1 MCIVRLQSR
10 AFTVLAVGYGRDAL
24 SSHSWLNRNN
34 RWHACRQEVIDPKG
48 CFDGVNQLQSKPKWL
63 VTFSLNRSATFVFSY
78 CIIIVRTMWCQT
90 TKVQVKVEVR
100 SDGTLAVSIVKIF
113 LQYGKCWVEFFVD
126 FLLSWCEVLNYC
138 FLTSFSWTFHCTLM
152 LGKLICF
159 LGVGDLLSC
168 VLRMSTEEYQ
178 QWPRKPTS
186 PLLKH

>member
-1 MCIVRLQSR
+1 MCIVSLQSR

-34 RWHACRQEVIDPKG
+34 RCHACRQEVIEPKG
-48 CFDGVNQLQSKPKWL
+48 CFDGVNQLQSKPKWM
-63 VTFSLNRSATFVFSY
+63 VYIFTEQISCTFVFSY
-78 CIIIVRTMWCQT
+78 RIIVRTMWYQT

-126 FLLSWCEVLNYC
+126 FLLSWCQVLNYC
-138 FLTSFSWTFHCTLM
+138 FLTSFSRTFHCTLM
-152 LGKLICF
+152 LGKLDLI
-159 LGVGDLLSC
+159 LGAGDLLSC
-168 VLRMSTEEYQ
+168 VLWMSTEEYQ
-178 QWPRKPTS
+178 RWPTKPTS